1 MRCALLLLALLAFTG
16 CATVEYSNAGGR
28 TMVDITN
35 SGWYLFNL
43 IPIASGNPDCPN
55 EADCTFF
62 KETATV
68 ENNVKML
75 DFAATERKA
84 KTIRSI
90 KSSWTDEC
98 VFIILLKR
106 HVIHTSAE
114 LVLEDPGRGQIG
126 PSHENHK
133 ISNAP

>member
-1 MRCALLLLALLAFTG
+1 MRYALLFAAFLAISG
-16 CATVEYSNAGGR
+16 CASVDYSDAGGR

-35 SGWYLFNL
+35 SGWYLFNF

-55 EADCTFF
+55 ESDCRFF

-84 KTIRSI
+84 KSIKSI
-90 KSSWTDEC
+90 KSSWTDES

-114 LVLEDPGRGQIG
+114 LVLENTDAR
-126 PSHENHK
+126 E
-133 ISNAP
+133 

>member
-1 MRCALLLLALLAFTG
+1 MRFALLFAAFLALSG
-16 CATVEYSNAGGR
+16 CASVDYSDAGGR

-35 SGWYLFNL
+35 SGWYLFNF
-43 IPIASGNPDCPN
+43 IPIASGNPDRPN
-55 EADCTFF
+55 ESDCRFF

-68 ENNVKML
+68 ENNAKML

-84 KTIRSI
+84 KSIKSI
-90 KSSWTDEC
+90 KSSWTDES

-114 LVLEDPGRGQIG
+114 LVLENTDAR
-126 PSHENHK
+126 E
-133 ISNAP
+133 

>member
-1 MRCALLLLALLAFTG
+1 MRFALLFAAFLAISG
-16 CATVEYSNAGGR
+16 CASVDYSDAGGR

-35 SGWYLFNL
+35 SGWYLFNF
-43 IPIASGNPDCPN
+43 IPIASGNPDRPN
-55 EADCTFF
+55 ESDCRFF

-68 ENNVKML
+68 ENNAKML

-84 KTIRSI
+84 KSIKSI
-90 KSSWTDEC
+90 KSSWTDES

-114 LVLEDPGRGQIG
+114 LVLENTDAR
-126 PSHENHK
+126 E
-133 ISNAP
+133 

>member
-1 MRCALLLLALLAFTG
+1 MRFALLFAAFLALSG
-16 CATVEYSNAGGR
+16 CASVDYSDAGGR

-35 SGWYLFNL
+35 SGWYLFNF
-43 IPIASGNPDCPN
+43 IPIASGNPDRPN
-55 EADCTFF
+55 ESDCRFF

-84 KTIRSI
+84 KSIKSI
-90 KSSWTDEC
+90 KSSWTDES

-114 LVLEDPGRGQIG
+114 LVLEDTDAR
-126 PSHENHK
+126 E
-133 ISNAP
+133 